1 MFENPFHRLIAASAS
16 LRFADQLVL
25 AGVPLIGA
33 AVFKLP
39 EDQIGAMVAAHGAA
53 WLLISMPAGVMID
66 RIAPLGGVKR
76 ALLISLAG
84 LCLLLAGL
92 ALHWPVLFAFGVF
105 LVATAAVCGL
115 LADGASLQRMFS
127 GVELGRANARLQLLQ
142 SLSMFAGPLLMGW
155 LVAKGFPGLAFMAAV
170 AMVLFGLLA
179 ARGFPVQDPPPFRDR
194 AVMAEITEGFQFV
207 CRQQLLRGIVAC
219 AIAWNLAF
227 MALAA
232 VFVPHALRH
241 FTMTPSDI
249 GMAQSAIGIGAIF
262 AALIAGWAM
271 ASLPPRYVLF
281 FGPASSACGAI
292 LLLIAAPGT
301 AIYLSAVCYFS
312 LGFGPILWF
321 VCQNTIRQLVTPP
334 GMLSRVGAV
343 IQVALYGVRSIGAFV
358 AGKIAVV
365 YGTDYVLWGVVSLF
379 AVSTLVVPLSALGRL
394 SSIPRSASS
403 QG

>member
-1 MFENPFHRLIAASAS
+1 LA
-16 LRFADQLVL
+16 L

-53 WLLISMPAGVMID
+53 WLLMSMPAGVMID
-66 RIAPLGGVKR
+66 RMAPLGGVKR
-76 ALLISLAG
+76 ALLVSLAG
-84 LCLLLAGL
+84 LCLLLVGL
-92 ALHWPVLFAFGVF
+92 SFQRPVLFAFGAF

-115 LADGASLQRMFS
+115 LADGASLQRMFD
-127 GVELGRANARLQLLQ
+127 GAELGRANARLQMLQ
-142 SLSMFAGPLLMGW
+142 SLAMFAGPLLMGW
-155 LVAKGFPGLAFMAAV
+155 LVAKGFANLAFIAA
-170 AMVLFGLLA
+170 AAFVLFSLLV
-179 ARGFPVQDPPPFRDR
+179 ARGFPAQEPPPFRKR
-194 AVMAEITEGFQFV
+194 AVLAEITEGFQFV
-207 CRQQLLRGIVAC
+207 RQQPLLRGIVAC
-219 AIAWNLAF
+219 AVTWNLAF

-241 FTMTPSDI
+241 FAMTPSDI
-249 GMAQSAIGIGAIF
+249 GMAQSAIGIGAIL

-271 ASLPPRYVLF
+271 SNLPPRHILL
-281 FGPASSACGAI
+281 FGPASSACGAM
-292 LLLIAAPGT
+292 LLLIATPGSS
-301 AIYLSAVCYFS
+301 IYLSAACYFS

-334 GMLSRVGAV
+334 AMLSRVGAV
-343 IQVALYGVRSIGAFV
+343 IQVALYGVRSIGALA
-358 AGKIAVV
+358 AGKVAAA

-379 AVSTLVVPLSALGRL
+379 VASTLVVPLSALGGL

>member
-1 MFENPFHRLIAASAS
+1 
-16 LRFADQLVL
+16 
-25 AGVPLIGA
+25 
-33 AVFKLP
+33 
-39 EDQIGAMVAAHGAA
+39 
-53 WLLISMPAGVMID
+53 
-66 RIAPLGGVKR
+66 
-76 ALLISLAG
+76 
-84 LCLLLAGL
+84 
-92 ALHWPVLFAFGVF
+92 
-105 LVATAAVCGL
+105 
-115 LADGASLQRMFS
+115 
-127 GVELGRANARLQLLQ
+127 
-142 SLSMFAGPLLMGW
+142 
-155 LVAKGFPGLAFMAAV
+155 
-170 AMVLFGLLA
+170 
-179 ARGFPVQDPPPFRDR
+179 
-194 AVMAEITEGFQFV
+194 
-207 CRQQLLRGIVAC
+207 
-219 AIAWNLAF
+219 
-227 MALAA
+227 
-232 VFVPHALRH
+232 
-241 FTMTPSDI
+241 
-249 GMAQSAIGIGAIF
+249 
-262 AALIAGWAM
+262 
-271 ASLPPRYVLF
+271 LPPRYVLF